1 MALES
6 EDPIQ
11 TAMRT
16 KKRLDRYQEEEFNRN
31 MRELDERMGG
41 EREPPCCSSNIC
53 DYFPKRSRYEP
64 VNLPFDEM
72 AAKRHNCLYSEL
84 TRKEQVELIRTEL
97 TPKIIL
103 IDPQSLFMRRWDMIM
118 FVALSVLM
126 HFLLHTNMDLLPV
139 DRLT

>member
-1 MALES
+1 MPLNS

-11 TAMRT
+11 TALRT
-16 KKRLDRYQEEEFNRN
+16 KKKLDRYQEEEFNRN

-97 TPKIIL
+97 TPNLIL
-103 IDPQSLFMRRWDMIM
+103 IDPQSVFMRRWDIIM
-118 FVALSVLM
+118 FVALY
-126 HFLLHTNMDLLPV
+126 LLRRLLDV
-139 DRLT
+139 GGCTARC